1 TTMTENNLPFG
12 PIQKASLDAF
22 YGAPLDG
29 FTEFGVDALVIA
41 SYSDLGQPSPEF
53 AGSLLASGWVDQM
66 TLRTGEEIEGVEIR
80 RGEVVTEVELDAIKG
95 ASYWLEK
102 TSDFVRWETRG
113 FLKSDQTASQTIADL
128 GGEDPHGFYRVRALT
143 P

>member
-1 TTMTENNLPFG
+1 M
-12 PIQKASLDAF
+12 
-22 YGAPLDG
+22 
-29 FTEFGVDALVIA
+29 
-41 SYSDLGQPSPEF
+41 
-53 AGSLLASGWVDQM
+53 DQV
-66 TLRTGEEIEGVEIR
+66 TLCTGEEIEGVEIR